1 MTAAGA
7 AGAAE
12 AEEASAGAEGAAGA
26 FGAADEE
33 AEGEVVSEAGGDQ
46 GGSAAA
52 RGPRGRPLA
61 ASWPCRWRVP
71 VWRQP
76 GSWSGREERKPVR
89 EECAGGT
96 SSA

>member
-33 AEGEVVSEAGGDQ
+33 AEGEVVE
-46 GGSAAA
+46 GSSLAAA
-52 RGPRGRPLA
+52 GVVVGA
-61 ASWPCRWRVP
+61 
-71 VWRQP
+71 
-76 GSWSGREERKPVR
+76 GREE
-89 EECAGGT
+89 T
-96 SSA
+96 SQGRMCWWNLIGMRVFSFVAERRMP